1 MRKGKG
7 CSNQSKTGWA
17 HGLEKAGW
25 ERKTAVLF
33 SSIGKNWSFFVSTE
47 LTCPI
52 FRREQPGDDERV
64 DLMDPVAAAGCL
76 LRLAGFCLSTIN
88 LPPSLPATVREFVAA
103 FAPALNSAII
113 SAPPFSAVFLT
124 EPLATAQSHGQDT
137 LR

>member
-17 HGLEKAGW
+17 NGLEKAGW
-25 ERKTAVLF
+25 RRRTAVLF
-33 SSIGKNWSFFVSTE
+33 SSIGEKWSFFVSTE
-47 LTCPI
+47 LAWPI
-52 FRREQPGDDERV
+52 FRREQPGDDER
-64 DLMDPVAAAGCL
+64 MDPVAAAGCL
-76 LRLAGFCLSTIN
+76 LCLAGLRPSTIN
-88 LPPSLPATVREFVAA
+88 LPPSLPAPVREFVAA